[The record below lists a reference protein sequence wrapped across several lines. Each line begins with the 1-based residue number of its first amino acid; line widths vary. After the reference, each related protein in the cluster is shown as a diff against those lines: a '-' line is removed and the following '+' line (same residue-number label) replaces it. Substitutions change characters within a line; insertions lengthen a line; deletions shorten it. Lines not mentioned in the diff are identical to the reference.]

1 MIILSVE
8 SSCDETSV
16 AILKDNVVL
25 SNVVLSQIDIHTLYG
40 GVVPEIASRNHAKYV
55 LPCFIEAINKA
66 NIEIKDIEY
75 VAVTN
80 GPGLI
85 GSLLVGVVAALS
97 FAWVHNIK
105 IIPVNHLIGHIF
117 AANIDSKITYPA
129 ICLLVSGGHTDL
141 LYLEDVDKYK
151 VLGVTMDDAV
161 GETYDKVAR
170 ILNLGYPGGPII
182 DKLAKDGV
190 ANIKFPT
197 PKVDKKY
204 HFSFSGLKSSVL
216 YQYEKDIK
224 NNKDININDYCAS
237 FQNVVINTLI
247 KKTSEAVN
255 DYNVNTLIVA
265 GGVSANSGLRAALKE
280 KFSNINLLIPKISL
294 CTDNAA
300 MIASAAFNIINNQKI
315 AKKYIIKTYSTNRFD
330 DVK

>member
-1 MIILSVE
+1 MIILAVE

-16 AILKDNVVL
+16 AILKDNTIL
-25 SNVVLSQIDIHTLYG
+25 SNIVLSQIDIHTLYG
-40 GVVPEIASRNHAKYV
+40 GVVPEIASRNHAKYI
-55 LPCFIEAINKA
+55 LPCFIEAIKKT
-66 NIEIKDIEY
+66 NIEIKDIDY
-75 VAVTN
+75 VAITN

-97 FAWVHNIK
+97 FAWIHNIK
-105 IIPVNHLIGHIF
+105 VIPINHLIGHIF
-117 AANIDSKITYPA
+117 ASSIDSTITYPA

-141 LYLEDVDKYK
+141 LYLENETKYR

-170 ILNLGYPGGPII
+170 ILGLGYPGGPII
-182 DKLAKDGV
+182 DKLAKEG
-190 ANIKFPT
+190 NKTIKFPL

-224 NNKDININDYCAS
+224 NNKPININDYCAS
-237 FQNVVINTLI
+237 FQEVVIKSLAN
-247 KKTSEAVN
+247 KTFEAVK
-255 DYNVNTLIVA
+255 DYNVKTLIVA
-265 GGVSANSGLRAALKE
+265 GGVSANRGLREALKE
-280 KFSNINLLIPKISL
+280 RFKNINLLIPKISL

-300 MIASAAFNIINNQKI
+300 MIASAAFNIIKNIKI
-315 AKKYIIKTYSTNRFD
+315 KEGYIIQTYSTNRFD
-330 DVK
+330 DIK